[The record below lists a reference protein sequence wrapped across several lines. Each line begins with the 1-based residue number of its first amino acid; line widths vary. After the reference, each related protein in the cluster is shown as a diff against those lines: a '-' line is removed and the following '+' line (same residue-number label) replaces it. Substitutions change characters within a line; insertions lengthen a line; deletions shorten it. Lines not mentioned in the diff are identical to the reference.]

1 MVSASPTS
9 YALRFMKANPFTQ
22 AEEPATA
29 SRQCPTNQPC
39 SILLVE
45 DDEDL
50 RQLNAEVLK
59 ESGYQVDTAEDGA
72 SGWRALNAKRY
83 DVLITDHTMP
93 RVTGLDLI
101 KKLRSEEMQLSVILA
116 SGTVPTEEVSR
127 YPWLQLDAM
136 LLKPY
141 AAEEMLAAVKMVLR
155 EAAVESGDNQLLQ
168 AANTP

>member
-1 MVSASPTS
+1 M
-9 YALRFMKANPFTQ
+9 NP
-22 AEEPATA
+22 P
-29 SRQCPTNQPC
+29 R

-45 DDEDL
+45 DDNDL
-50 RQLNAEVLK
+50 RYLNAEVLK
-59 ESGYQVDTAEDGA
+59 QSGYQVDTAEDGA

-141 AAEEMLAAVKMVLR
+141 AAEEMLDAVKMVLR
-155 EAAVESGDNQLLQ
+155 EPTLEAGCDQILQ